1 MKHNFNQVWYDL
13 VLNQSFYVNI
23 AFIILHKL
31 NKLITCSASAIL
43 FVDSLSVTNA
53 ATTSIIVLFMKLFV
67 FPWKQWE
74 TKWVSKMILILLES
88 KALSLKNDLNSVFA
102 GLG

>member
-1 MKHNFNQVWYDL
+1 MKHNFNLVWYDL

-31 NKLITCSASAIL
+31 NNLITCSASAIF

-67 FPWKQWE
+67 FLWKQWE